1 MASSA
6 RSKPADPG
14 VRGPVPARG
23 GRGRAGR
30 SGRVATPVVD
40 PAIARVD
47 RAVERCLDEARVAP
61 GATVCVALSGGC
73 DSTVLLDTLA
83 RLAPERG
90 LSLRAVHVH
99 HGLSPNAS
107 RWAARA
113 RALCAR
119 AGVRC
124 VVARVSVPPGGGGK
138 GIEAAAREAR
148 YRALDRQRAD
158 WIALGH
164 HQDDQAET
172 VLLQLLRG
180 AGARGLSAMPFVSEG
195 RRWLR
200 PLLDLPRRAI
210 EDCARA
216 RALEWVEDESNASED
231 QDRNFLRHGVL
242 PLLRARFPGT
252 GGALARSARLLAEA
266 DALARDVGRADLAQA
281 RAPDGSLAIE
291 ALREPGGARARALL
305 RAWFEQAGEPMP
317 SERRLGEAL
326 RQALGAAADASV
338 AVRLHTHVL
347 RAWRG
352 RLWLLAGG
360 ETRSPS
366 ESTPQAWNRRARM
379 RLPGGVLVSRV
390 ASGEGV
396 CLDWLRD
403 HPIDVAC
410 RADANGPVP
419 RIVIGTPPRRRTLR
433 NLWQEGAVPPWH
445 RARWPLL
452 WHAGRLVGVPGLA
465 VACEA
470 RARPGER
477 GRVFEWWPD

>member
-6 RSKPADPG
+6 RSKPAEPG
-14 VRGPVPARG
+14 VRRPVPARVG
-23 GRGRAGR
+23 PARAGR
-30 SGRVATPVVD
+30 SVPATTLPADPV
-40 PAIARVD
+40 IARVD
-47 RAVERCLDEARVAP
+47 REVERCLDEAGVSP

-73 DSTVLLDTLA
+73 DSTVLLDALA
-83 RLAPERG
+83 RLAPRRR
-90 LSLRAVHVH
+90 LALQAVHVH

-107 RWAARA
+107 RWAAQA

-124 VVARVSVPPGGGGK
+124 VVARVSVLPGGGGK

-148 YRALDRQRAD
+148 YRVLGRQRAD

-180 AGARGLSAMPFVSEG
+180 AGARGLSAMPRVREG

-210 EDCARA
+210 EACARA
-216 RALEWVEDESNASED
+216 RALEWVEDESNACEEH
-231 QDRNFLRHGVL
+231 DRNFLRHGVL
-242 PLLRARFPGT
+242 PLLRERFPGT
-252 GGALARSARLLAEA
+252 GAALARSARLLAEA
-266 DALARDVGRADLAQA
+266 DALVRDVGQADLAQA
-281 RAPDGSLAIE
+281 QAPDGSLAIA
-291 ALREPGGARARALL
+291 ALRAPGGARARALL

-352 RLWLLAGG
+352 RLWLLPGD
-360 ETRSPS
+360 ETRSPA
-366 ESTPQAWNRRARM
+366 ESTGRPWNRCARM
-379 RLPGGVLVSRV
+379 RLAGGVLVSRV
-390 ASGEGV
+390 ASGDGV
-396 CLDWLRD
+396 CVDWLRD

-410 RADANGPVP
+410 RGDANGPVP
-419 RIVIGTPPRRRTLR
+419 RIAIGTPPRHRTLR
-433 NLWQEGAVPPWH
+433 NLWQEGGVPPWQ
-445 RARWPLL
+445 RPVWPLL
-452 WHAGRLVGVPGLA
+452 WHAGRLIGVPGLA

-470 RARPGER
+470 KARPGAP
-477 GRVFEWWPD
+477 GRVFEWLPD